1 MSGVGGPG
9 DSSRP
14 APCLGHPLFPSLKP
28 SSSAR
33 LWDTSFVSRVGLRAA
48 GGEWGVSLIP
58 GGETPLE
65 GPFQACTAIRAH
77 GVRPSVGFLRPQP
90 PFPLQ
95 QEPPWF
101 PRSLVPSL
109 AWPAAVSHSAE
120 GGWGFPF
127 LGGRASAGTPP
138 QEQWPSAS
146 LPPQGLFL
154 ALPGTL
160 PVSSTPPS
168 LPCAQLWAQARAAP
182 RCVQGPR
189 SRPLALGGRR
199 QWEGQWFFSPAPP
212 LKAKDVDFAHW
223 VKSCSC
229 CFPAV

>member
-1 MSGVGGPG
+1 MGGPG

-127 LGGRASAGTPP
+127 LGGR
-138 QEQWPSAS
+138 
-146 LPPQGLFL
+146 
-154 ALPGTL
+154 
-160 PVSSTPPS
+160 
-168 LPCAQLWAQARAAP
+168 
-182 RCVQGPR
+182 
-189 SRPLALGGRR
+189 R